1 MVTCGMAK
9 NRATLDGPLLTERLR
24 SKGLTPYGFCMKH
37 RVDYPHFWKCL
48 RRGSHATTS
57 VLTALAAEGID
68 LREVLIPLDEDGTVP
83 A

>member
-9 NRATLDGPLLTERLR
+9 NRATLDGPLLTERLKD
-24 SKGLTPYGFCMKH
+24 KGLTPYGFCMKH
-37 RVDYPHFWKCL
+37 RIDYSVFWRALKQN
-48 RRGSHATTS
+48 RHATATI
-57 VLTALAAEGID
+57 LTALTAEGID